1 MSGHRAVDRHGKNK
15 KRRPGVHK
23 HAASPETLRWN
34 REQLLPERPPWMSA
48 ESYQKLAQLRGEL

>member
-1 MSGHRAVDRHGKNK
+1 MSVHGKNK

-34 REQLLPERPPWMSA
+34 REQLLPERPPWMNVKT
-48 ESYQKLAQLRGEL
+48 YAQLAKLRFEL